1 MNEKLLVSLA
11 TLNKQFCEWIKQ
23 HVDKDP
29 YVVLTPCLKDYNT
42 HLEELK
48 KKHGSFES
56 VSASKTDNVTS
67 SATSPEKKSD
77 DTPGMANTAHFLIFG
92 KMKSVGPSPYLCIL
106 FDLI

>member
-1 MNEKLLVSLA
+1 MWAEGGDDGVNEKLLVSLA

-48 KKHGSFES
+48 EKHGSFES
-56 VSASKTDNVTS
+56 VSASKTDNVVTS
-67 SATSPEKKSD
+67 SATIPAKKSD
-77 DTPGMANTAHFLIFG
+77 DTPGMATTAHSLF
-92 KMKSVGPSPYLCIL
+92 PY
-106 FDLI
+106 